1 MRLHAT
7 LWAVICGLVACAI
20 TSGPGRAQIP
30 DGMTRYQRTEYKV
43 AADKTYVALQTLEN
57 RVDSAAHIASLGT
70 TSFTF
75 DPSGETLSVVEAWVQ
90 QPDGARHDV
99 PPSNIFTRP
108 SAAAQTT
115 PGFVGTQTTT
125 IEFPGLRVGSIVHSK
140 FRHEGKTPDMFGF
153 NVAFRLGLAANT
165 RLEVQIEAPEALP
178 LFYGARGAFVTRE
191 TRNEG
196 VRKVEASIDVGTA
209 PPAEPQM
216 VSPFDV
222 GPVFAATTLGSYEET
237 GALYAAGSAD
247 RTQVT
252 PEIAALARSVVG
264 TLQGREAARAIYD
277 WVAEH
282 IRYVAVFLDRTD
294 GMIPHPAADVLRN
307 GYGDCKDH
315 VALMQALLAAV
326 GIRSLP
332 ALVDWST
339 SMAPLPVWSSITINH
354 VMIYL
359 PDLDIY
365 ANPTSPF
372 AAFGVLDTALADKPV
387 IIASQAGEVRRTPAR
402 TAASNRYRATATLS
416 VEPDGSVHGATTI
429 LISPDSDPPVRQLL
443 ESKASAEIV
452 RSLLM
457 ATPEGGFGDLKT
469 TNPRDLSRP
478 LRIEGQWTSAHGV
491 IVSTPS
497 LYMSVPEGIDVR
509 PNGDLRQYL
518 VESGTRAFPF
528 IVGARDYD
536 LTYQVTL
543 PAGSVIERLPP
554 AVDMRNSAGRVK
566 THYEPTPAGFKA
578 TRHVVLDRT
587 VYAPDQY
594 PDLERLIYAVLDDRR
609 GVIVYRPAP

>member
-1 MRLHAT
+1 MN
-7 LWAVICGLVACAI
+7 
-20 TSGPGRAQIP
+20 
-30 DGMTRYQRTEYKV
+30 RYQRSEYEV
-43 AADKTYVALQTLEN
+43 AADKTYVQLQTLEV
-57 RVDSAAHIASLGT
+57 RVDSAAHIVGLGT

-75 DPSGETLSVVEAWVQ
+75 DPSDETLSVVEAWVQ
-90 QPDGARHDV
+90 QPDGTRLEV
-99 PPSNIFTRP
+99 PPGNIFTRP

-140 FRHEGKTPDMFGF
+140 FRHEAKTPDMFGF
-153 NVAFRLGLAANT
+153 NVAFRLGLAAST
-165 RLEVQIEAPEALP
+165 RLEVQIRSPESLP

-191 TRNEG
+191 TRSEG
-196 VRKVEASIDVGTA
+196 MRIVETSIDVGAA
-209 PPAEPQM
+209 PQAEPQM

-222 GPVFAATTLGSYEET
+222 GPVFAATTLGGSEEM

-252 PEIAALARSVVG
+252 PEIAALARSIVG
-264 TLQGREAARAIYD
+264 TAQGRDAARAIYD

-294 GMIPHPAADVLRN
+294 GMVPHPAATVLRN

-326 GIRSLP
+326 GIPSLP
-332 ALVDWST
+332 ALVDWSD
-339 SMAPLPVWSSITINH
+339 SMAPLPTWSSATINH

-359 PDLDIY
+359 PDFDLY

-372 AAFGVLDTALADKPV
+372 AAFGVLDATLADKPV
-387 IIASQAGEVRRTPAR
+387 IIASQTGEVRRTPPR
-402 TAASNRYRATATLS
+402 TAASNHYRATATLS
-416 VEPDGSVHGATTI
+416 VEADGLVRGATTI
-429 LISPDSDPPVRQLL
+429 LVSPDSDPTVRQLL
-443 ESKASAEIV
+443 ESKPSAEIV
-452 RSLLM
+452 RTSLM
-457 ATPEGGFGDLKT
+457 ATPEGGFGDLKA

-478 LRIEGQWTSAHGV
+478 VRIEGQWTSPHGV

-497 LYMSVPEGIDVR
+497 VFMGVPQGLDVR

-518 VESGTRAFPF
+518 VESGKRAFPF
-528 IVGARDYD
+528 IVGPRDYS
-536 LTYQVTL
+536 LTSQVTL
-543 PAGSVIERLPP
+543 PPGSVIQRLPP
-554 AVDMRNSAGRVK
+554 SVDVRNSAGHVRS
-566 THYEPTPAGFKA
+566 HYEATPGGFTA
-578 TRHVVLDRT
+578 TRHVVLDRN
-587 VYAPDQY
+587 VYLPEQY

-609 GVIVYRPAP
+609 GIIVFRPGP